1 MISRFGISKFQDQ
14 IITIDMATYKRFED
28 LPIWQEARAFSKRV
42 FEVSKKGDFAK
53 EYRLCSQIHAS
64 SGSIMD
70 NIAEG
75 FERDGNGEFKQYLFI
90 AKGSCGETRSQIYR
104 AYDYGFLDE
113 NTFEEL
119 KNQSV
124 EISQSISN
132 FIDYLQNTEIR
143 GLKYKKPDQPKS

>member
-1 MISRFGISKFQDQ
+1 
-14 IITIDMATYKRFED
+14 MATYKRFED
-28 LPIWQEARAFSKRV
+28 LPIWQEARAFSKRI
-42 FEVSKKGDFAK
+42 FDVSKKGEFAK

-119 KNQSV
+119 KKQSV

-132 FIDYLQNTEIR
+132 FIDYLQNTDIK
-143 GLKYKKPDQPKS
+143 GLKYKKPDQPQS

>member
-1 MISRFGISKFQDQ
+1 
-14 IITIDMATYKRFED
+14 MATYKRFED
-28 LPIWQEARAFSKRV
+28 LPIWQEARAFSKII
-42 FEVSKKGDFAK
+42 FEVSKKGEFAK

-75 FERDGNGEFKQYLFI
+75 FERDGNGEFRQYLFI

-113 NTFEEL
+113 ITFEEL

-132 FIDYLQNTEIR
+132 FIDYLQNTEIK
-143 GLKYKKPDQPKS
+143 GLKYKQSTQPKS

>member
-1 MISRFGISKFQDQ
+1 
-14 IITIDMATYKRFED
+14 MASYKRFED
-28 LPIWQEARAFSKRV
+28 LPIWQEARDY
-42 FEVSKKGDFAK
+42 SKKVFWASKEGEFSK
-53 EYRLCSQIHAS
+53 EYRLCSQIRAS

-113 NTFEEL
+113 NTFKEL

-132 FIDYLQNTEIR
+132 FIDYLQNTDIK
-143 GLKYKKPDQPKS
+143 GLKYKKPDQPQS

>member
-1 MISRFGISKFQDQ
+1 MAVVKDFEELAIFQKARELSKMIYIVTQRDDFKRDHRFVQ
-14 IITIDMATYKRFED
+14 
-28 LPIWQEARAFSKRV
+28 
-42 FEVSKKGDFAK
+42 
-53 EYRLCSQIHAS
+53 QIHAS

-75 FERDGNGEFKQYLFI
+75 FERDGNGEFRQFLFI

-104 AYDYGFLDE
+104 AFDYGFIDE

-119 KNQSV
+119 KNQSL

-132 FIDYLQNTEIR
+132 FIDYLQNTEIK

>member
-1 MISRFGISKFQDQ
+1 
-14 IITIDMATYKRFED
+14 MATYKRFED
-28 LPIWQEARAFSKRV
+28 LPIWQEARIFSKRI
-42 FEVSKKGDFAK
+42 FEVSKNGEFAK

-75 FERDGNGEFKQYLFI
+75 FERDGNGEFRQYLFI

-113 NTFEEL
+113 TTFEEL
-119 KNQSV
+119 KKQSV

-132 FIDYLQNTEIR
+132 FIDYLQNTEIK
-143 GLKYKKPDQPKS
+143 GLKYKKPNNPEQS

>member
-1 MISRFGISKFQDQ
+1 
-14 IITIDMATYKRFED
+14 MATYKRFED
-28 LPIWQEARAFSKRV
+28 LPIWQAARVFSKRV

-70 NIAEG
+70 NIA
-75 FERDGNGEFKQYLFI
+75 EFKQYLFI

>member
-1 MISRFGISKFQDQ
+1 
-14 IITIDMATYKRFED
+14 MATYKRFED
-28 LPIWQEARAFSKRV
+28 LPIWQEARAFSKRI
-42 FEVSKKGDFAK
+42 FEVSKIGEFAK
-53 EYRLCSQIHAS
+53 EFRLCSQIHAS

-90 AKGSCGETRSQIYR
+90 AKGSCGEARSQIYR

-124 EISQSISN
+124 EIAQSISN
-132 FIDYLQNTEIR
+132 FIDYLQNTDIK
-143 GLKYKKPDQPKS
+143 GLKYKKSDNLDKES

>member
-1 MISRFGISKFQDQ
+1 
-14 IITIDMATYKRFED
+14 MATYKRFED
-28 LPIWQEARAFSKRV
+28 LPIWQEARAFSKKI
-42 FEVSKKGDFAK
+42 FEVSKKGEFAK

-75 FERDGNGEFKQYLFI
+75 FERDGNGEFRQYLFI

-113 NTFEEL
+113 ITFEEL

-132 FIDYLQNTEIR
+132 FIDYLQNTEIK
-143 GLKYKKPDQPKS
+143 GLKYKKA

>member
-1 MISRFGISKFQDQ
+1 
-14 IITIDMATYKRFED
+14 MASYKRFED
-28 LPIWQEARAFSKRV
+28 LPIWQEARDYSKKVFWASKESEFSKE
-42 FEVSKKGDFAK
+42 F
-53 EYRLCSQIHAS
+53 RLCSQIRAS

-90 AKGSCGETRSQIYR
+90 AKGSCGEARSQIYR
-104 AYDYGFLDE
+104 AYDYGFLDD

-119 KNQSV
+119 KNQSL

-132 FIDYLQNTEIR
+132 FIDYLQNTEIK